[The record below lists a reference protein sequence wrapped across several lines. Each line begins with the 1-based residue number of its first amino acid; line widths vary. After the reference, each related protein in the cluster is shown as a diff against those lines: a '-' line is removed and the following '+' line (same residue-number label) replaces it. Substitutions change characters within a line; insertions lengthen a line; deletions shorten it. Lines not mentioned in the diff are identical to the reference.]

1 MIEIKQEDIFV
12 AESPRRDSS
21 AKKHSTAKKAGSKSA
36 TKSELVD
43 MMIAVETG
51 SASGSELGSQ
61 EDSLERTN
69 TSMGKSLIV
78 PASSARKNLRHQ
90 KDLIAAKLNTRL
102 QRLAKHK
109 EAGDLQLEKARL
121 QIKDFYKQVKAK
133 IDDIESKAQSDL
145 RAHSFIRS

>member
-1 MIEIKQEDIFV
+1 
-12 AESPRRDSS
+12 
-21 AKKHSTAKKAGSKSA
+21 
-36 TKSELVD
+36 
-43 MMIAVETG
+43 MMIAAETG
-51 SASGSELGSQ
+51 SASGSELGSR

-69 TSMGKSLIV
+69 KSLIV

-109 EAGDLQLEKARL
+109 EAGDLQFERARL

>member
-51 SASGSELGSQ
+51 PASGSELGSQ

-69 TSMGKSLIV
+69 KSLIV

-109 EAGDLQLEKARL
+109 EAGDLQLERARL

>member
-51 SASGSELGSQ
+51 PASGSELGSQ

-69 TSMGKSLIV
+69 KSLIV

-109 EAGDLQLEKARL
+109 EAGDLQLERARL

-133 IDDIESKAQSDL
+133 IDDIEGKAQSDL

>member
-21 AKKHSTAKKAGSKSA
+21 AKKHCTAKKAGSKSA

-51 SASGSELGSQ
+51 PASGSELGSQ

-69 TSMGKSLIV
+69 KSLIV

-109 EAGDLQLEKARL
+109 DAGDLQLERARL

>member
-21 AKKHSTAKKAGSKSA
+21 AKKHCTAKKAGSKSA

-43 MMIAVETG
+43 MMIAVDG

-69 TSMGKSLIV
+69 KSLIV

-109 EAGDLQLEKARL
+109 DAGDLQLERARL

>member
-43 MMIAVETG
+43 MMIAVDG

-109 EAGDLQLEKARL
+109 EAGDLQLERARL

-133 IDDIESKAQSDL
+133 IDDIEGKAQSDL

>member
-1 MIEIKQEDIFV
+1 MIEIKQEDVFV
-12 AESPRRDSS
+12 AESPCRDSS
-21 AKKHSTAKKAGSKSA
+21 AKKHSTVKKAGSKSA

-51 SASGSELGSQ
+51 SASGSELGSR
-61 EDSLERTN
+61 EDSVERTD
-69 TSMGKSLIV
+69 KSLIV

-109 EAGDLQLEKARL
+109 EAGDLQFEKARL

-133 IDDIESKAQSDL
+133 IDDIEGKAQSDL

>member
-51 SASGSELGSQ
+51 PASGSELGSQ

-69 TSMGKSLIV
+69 KSLIV
-78 PASSARKNLRHQ
+78 PVSSARKNLRHQ
-90 KDLIAAKLNTRL
+90 KDLMAAKLNTRL

-109 EAGDLQLEKARL
+109 EAGDLQFERARL